1 MTPAQRT
8 QRGEGKMGCVMSLL
22 ILAVT
27 VTLAMKVIP
36 VHYNND
42 RFLDMA
48 EELAGR
54 AGTMTQE
61 TLEQT
66 LRNKA
71 KELEIQEAL
80 AKGAVTVTIVSE
92 ARNGT
97 CTIHLKYTRRV
108 DFFGAYALPVETD
121 KKIMKAFVDT
131 R

>member
-71 KELEIQEAL
+71 KELEIREAL
-80 AKGAVTVTIVSE
+80 AKGAITVTIVSE

-97 CTIHLKYTRRV
+97 CGIVPAHSANT
-108 DFFGAYALPVETD
+108 
-121 KKIMKAFVDT
+121 
-131 R
+131 